1 MASKTKIYFAM
12 EYVRGGELFNK
23 VAKGRLRESAAQKYF
38 QQLIVSVDFHH
49 SRGVYHRD
57 LKPENILLDET
68 GNLKVSDFGLSTLF
82 DTKRQDGLLHTTC
95 GTPAYVAP
103 EVINKRGY
111 DGEKADIWSCGMILF
126 VLLAGYLPFHDTNLM
141 EMYKKISKGI
151 FKCPEYFPYEVKKL
165 LSRILDPNPFSR
177 ITLAKLM
184 DNNWFKK
191 GFKQID
197 KSLILDQE
205 HDDDSPRSVFDI
217 VDDSDAECS
226 SGHKEQNSSA
236 IMKPTFLNAFDI
248 ISLSPGFDLSS
259 LFEKDKSHRL
269 DARFTTQKS
278 TPTIV
283 SRLEEVASMESFK
296 VKKKDGTVKMQ
307 GSKEGRK
314 RAISNSCRDIWD
326 YSSFPCCTSDK
337 KIRRYCR
344 IQPSLKDIVWTWLG
358 NEQQQVE
365 NQEINT

>member
-1 MASKTKIYFAM
+1 MMSMKSSETEKKGTILMHKYEIGKLLGQGTFAKVYHARNLKTGQIVAVKVIDKEKVMKVGLIDQIKREISVMRLIRHPNVVELYEVMASKTKIYFAM

-23 VAKGRLRESAAQKYF
+23 VAKGRLRESAARKYF
-38 QQLIVSVDFHH
+38 QQLIASIDFCH
-49 SRGVYHRD
+49 SRECSFRY
-57 LKPENILLDET
+57 
-68 GNLKVSDFGLSTLF
+68 
-82 DTKRQDGLLHTTC
+82 
-95 GTPAYVAP
+95 
-103 EVINKRGY
+103 
-111 DGEKADIWSCGMILF
+111 EKTRWPPPHDVWNSSISRAR
-126 VLLAGYLPFHDTNLM
+126 AGYLPFHDTNLM
-141 EMYKKISKGI
+141 EMYKKISNGV

-165 LSRILDPNPFSR
+165 LSRILDPNQFSR

-197 KSLILDQE
+197 KPLILDQE

-236 IMKPTFLNAFDI
+236 IMKPTCLNAFDI
-248 ISLSPGFDLSS
+248 ISLSLGFDLSS
-259 LFEKDKSHRL
+259 LFEKDKSHRS

-278 TPTIV
+278 ASTIV
-283 SRLEEVASMESFK
+283 SRLEEVASMGSFM

-314 RAISNSCRDIWD
+314 GLLTPNFDPPR
-326 YSSFPCCTSDK
+326 
-337 KIRRYCR
+337 
-344 IQPSLKDIVWTWLG
+344 
-358 NEQQQVE
+358 
-365 NQEINT
+365 

>member
-1 MASKTKIYFAM
+1 M
-12 EYVRGGELFNK
+12 EYVRGGEFFNK
-23 VAKGRLRESAAQKYF
+23 VSKGRLRESAARKYF
-38 QQLIVSVDFHH
+38 HQLIA
-49 SRGVYHRD
+49 D

-68 GNLKVSDFGLSTLF
+68 GNLKVSDFGLSALF
-82 DTKRQDGLLHTTC
+82 DTKRQDGLLHKMC

-103 EVINKRGY
+103 EVINKQDMMAKRQ
-111 DGEKADIWSCGMILF
+111 
-126 VLLAGYLPFHDTNLM
+126 
-141 EMYKKISKGI
+141 I
-151 FKCPEYFPYEVKKL
+151 FGHVG
-165 LSRILDPNPFSR
+165 

-197 KSLILDQE
+197 KPLVLDQE

-217 VDDSDAECS
+217 VDDSDAKCS
-226 SGHKEQNSSA
+226 LRHKEQSSST
-236 IMKPTFLNAFDI
+236 IMKPTYCLNAFNI

-259 LFEKDKSHRL
+259 LFEKDKSHKS

-278 TPTIV
+278 ASTIV
-283 SRLEEVASMESFK
+283 SRLEEVASMGSFK

-314 RAISNSCRDIWD
+314 GQLAIDAEIFEITPAFRVVQV
-326 YSSFPCCTSDK
+326 TK
-337 KIRRYCR
+337 KSGDTTEYRNFCDQRLK
-344 IQPSLKDIVWTWLG
+344 PSLKDIVWTWQG

-365 NQEINT
+365 NQEIKT